1 LNLVDALILIGVL
14 VGFILGFK
22 DGFVRKLI
30 GIVGFV
36 VAIFCAVFL
45 SSSLGLMIENAFLI
59 EFYLSEII
67 AGILIFFGIIII
79 FTIIKRIV
87 HPFDKVNNLI
97 NQLVGGMVGIVQ
109 ILYFISALF
118 LIMNIFN
125 FPGERSRESSLFYT
139 NTFKIIPLTIDYLSA
154 YTTEPKQIIKD
165 YIERKDTL
173 ND

>member
-30 GIVGFV
+30 GITGFV
-36 VAIFCAVFL
+36 VAIFCAVYL
-45 SSSLGLMIENAFLI
+45 SGNLGLMIENAFQI

-79 FTIIKRIV
+79 FTIIKRVV

-97 NQLVGGMVGIVQ
+97 NQLVGGIVGVIQ
-109 ILYFISALF
+109 ILYFLSALF
-118 LIMNIFN
+118 LIMNIFS
-125 FPGERSRESSLFYT
+125 FPDEENRKSSVFYN
-139 NTFKIIPLTIDYLSA
+139 NTFKIIPLTIDYLST
-154 YTTEPKQIIKD
+154 YTPQPKQIIKD
-165 YIERKDTL
+165 YIERKDSL
-173 ND
+173 R

>member
-1 LNLVDALILIGVL
+1 LNLLDALILIGL
-14 VGFILGFK
+14 LIGFILGFK

-36 VAIFCAVFL
+36 FAIFCAVYL
-45 SSSLGLMIENAFLI
+45 SRNLGLMIENVFNI

-79 FTIIKRIV
+79 FTIIKRVV

-97 NQLVGGMVGIVQ
+97 NQLIGGIVGIIQ
-109 ILYFISALF
+109 ILYFLSAVF
-118 LIMNIFN
+118 LIMNVFN
-125 FPGERSRESSLFYT
+125 LPNEESKKASVLYDS
-139 NTFKIIPLTIDYLSA
+139 TFKVIPLTIDYLST
-154 YTTEPKQIIKD
+154 YTPQPKQIIKD

-173 ND
+173 K

>member
-1 LNLVDALILIGVL
+1 MNLVDALILIGVL

-30 GIVGFV
+30 GITGFV
-36 VAIFCAVFL
+36 VAIFCSVYL
-45 SSSLGLMIENAFLI
+45 SAGLGIMIENAFQI

-79 FTIIKRIV
+79 FTIIKRVV

-97 NQLVGGMVGIVQ
+97 NQIVGGMVGVIQ
-109 ILYFISALF
+109 ILYFLSALF

-125 FPGERSRESSLFYT
+125 FPDEDSRKSSVFYDS
-139 NTFKIIPLTIDYLSA
+139 TFKIIPLTIDYLSS
-154 YTTEPKQIIKD
+154 YTPQPKQIIKD
-165 YIERKDTL
+165 YIERKDSL
-173 ND
+173 K

>member
-1 LNLVDALILIGVL
+1 MNLVDALILIGVL

-30 GIVGFV
+30 GITGFV
-36 VAIFCAVFL
+36 VAIFCAVYL
-45 SSSLGLMIENAFLI
+45 SGNLGIMIENAFQI

-79 FTIIKRIV
+79 FTIIKRVV

-97 NQLVGGMVGIVQ
+97 NQLVGGIVGVIQ
-109 ILYFISALF
+109 ILYFLSALF

-125 FPGERSRESSLFYT
+125 FPNEESRKSSVFYN
-139 NTFKIIPLTIDYLSA
+139 NTFKIIPLTIDYLST
-154 YTTEPKQIIKD
+154 YTPQPKQIIKD
-165 YIERKDTL
+165 YIERKDSL
-173 ND
+173 R